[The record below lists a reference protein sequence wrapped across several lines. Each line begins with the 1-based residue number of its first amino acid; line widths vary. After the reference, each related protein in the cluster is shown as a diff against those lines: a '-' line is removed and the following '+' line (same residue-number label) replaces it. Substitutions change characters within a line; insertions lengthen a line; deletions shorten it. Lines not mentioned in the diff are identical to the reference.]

1 MDNSDSVQALSLCTR
16 PEAPFLEL
24 NMSVVLF
31 AMGGY
36 GTFLGWYM
44 RMNPKEKMELAPGPA
59 LGAVQHQYTGA

>member
-1 MDNSDSVQALSLCTR
+1 
-16 PEAPFLEL
+16 
-24 NMSVVLF
+24 MSVVLF

-59 LGAVQHQYTGA
+59 LDAVQHQYTGA